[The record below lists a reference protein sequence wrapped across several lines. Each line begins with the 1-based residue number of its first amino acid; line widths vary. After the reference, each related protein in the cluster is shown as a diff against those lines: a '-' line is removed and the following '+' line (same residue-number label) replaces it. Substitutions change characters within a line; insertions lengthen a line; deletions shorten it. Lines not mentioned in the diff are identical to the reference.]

1 MNVPSPE
8 FLAFAAV
15 AALLFNARGA
25 IWWRRM
31 VLFVANVLFLASFS
45 RDLGAFMPFAGF
57 LLLGYVAQRVTWNKG
72 KRRLFPVLL
81 IVTLAAFFW
90 LKRYSFIPSTAFLP
104 FPYVLVGLSYVF
116 FRVIHLIVDSHE
128 GDVAKP
134 VDPLSYLNYT
144 LNFTSLISGPIQR
157 YQDYHAMEMEPL
169 DLDLPVAG
177 RALERIIVGYFKVA
191 ILSLLLSQAQHH
203 AADALKDARTFPE
216 TVWLGA
222 QIVAIYPLYLYCNF
236 SGYVDVVI
244 GVARFFRIA
253 LPENFDRPFAAGNFL
268 DFWSRWH
275 ITLSHWLKTYVFTPL
290 MLLMM
295 KRVTAPSLA
304 PFLAVIAFFVTFF
317 LVGIWHGQ
325 TSEFVMFGFL
335 QGLGVS
341 GNKLYQVLMALG
353 LGKKGYKDLAKNA
366 LYHAVARG
374 LTFAWFAFTLI
385 FFWGDWRQIDALR
398 NDLGWAGG
406 TAALAAIWV
415 IATVTLALWEA
426 LRARVLSIGGAGH
439 SWVMSHYV
447 RTAEAT
453 ALVAVTLA
461 ILLLLNAP
469 APDIVYKAF

>member
-1 MNVPSPE
+1 
-8 FLAFAAV
+8 
-15 AALLFNARGA
+15 
-25 IWWRRM
+25 
-31 VLFVANVLFLASFS
+31 
-45 RDLGAFMPFAGF
+45 
-57 LLLGYVAQRVTWNKG
+57 
-72 KRRLFPVLL
+72 
-81 IVTLAAFFW
+81 
-90 LKRYSFIPSTAFLP
+90 
-104 FPYVLVGLSYVF
+104 
-116 FRVIHLIVDSHE
+116 
-128 GDVAKP
+128 
-134 VDPLSYLNYT
+134 
-144 LNFTSLISGPIQR
+144 
-157 YQDYHAMEMEPL
+157 
-169 DLDLPVAG
+169 
-177 RALERIIVGYFKVA
+177 
-191 ILSLLLSQAQHH
+191 
-203 AADALKDARTFPE
+203 
-216 TVWLGA
+216 
-222 QIVAIYPLYLYCNF
+222 
-236 SGYVDVVI
+236 
-244 GVARFFRIA
+244 
-253 LPENFDRPFAAGNFL
+253 
-268 DFWSRWH
+268 
-275 ITLSHWLKTYVFTPL
+275 

-304 PFLAVIAFFVTFF
+304 PFLAVVAFFVTFF

-341 GNKLYQVLMALG
+341 GNKLYQVLMAQG

-385 FFWGDWRQIDALR
+385 FFWGDWSQIDALR

-415 IATVTLALWEA
+415 IATVTLALWET
-426 LRARVLSIGGAGH
+426 LRAQVLSIGGAGR